1 MTQTTRLGLWLLPA
15 ALGIGAAGDA
25 LLRTT
30 PWGLNVLLWVGLL
43 LGCFWLLARHFAFK
57 PSGEGMWLAA
67 PALVFAGCLAWR
79 DSGTL
84 RALDLWGL
92 VCCLSVGAARTQA
105 GQIRL
110 AGLFEYAGEMMRSVL
125 QWVFGVFPLL
135 TRDINWE
142 MVPRGGWLPR
152 VIAACRG
159 LILVLPL
166 LLLFG
171 ALLSAADAVYQ
182 KLISRV
188 LHFDTGVLLAHF
200 LWTLFFAWLVA
211 GFGRTLFLLDRP
223 VRVGKGRFKLPEL
236 GAVETLTIL
245 GLLNLLFLSFVLVQ
259 IRYFFGGAATVSATA
274 GLTYTQYARSGFFE
288 LVWVAALVLPL
299 LLGLHRLQPANA
311 RALRLFSWQAA
322 VQVAL
327 LFVILAS
334 AMMRMR
340 LYQEACGLTELRLY
354 TMAFM
359 GWLAVVFAWFVFTVL
374 RERREHFAFG
384 AVAAAFFLILGLH
397 TLNPDALIVRTN
409 AARAAK
415 TQAFDVDYAASLS
428 ADAVPALVAVLPQL
442 PPAVQRQITANLL
455 PHWAQNKEDWR
466 SWNWGR
472 MSAFHA
478 VQSAYARD

>member
-1 MTQTTRLGLWLLPA
+1 MTHTTRLGLRLLPA
-15 ALGIGAAGDA
+15 ALGIGIAGDM
-25 LLRTT
+25 LLRAT

-43 LGCFWLLARHFAFK
+43 LGLFWLLARRSEF
-57 PSGEGMWLAA
+57 PLLGEGIWLAV
-67 PALVFAGCLAWR
+67 PALVFAACLAWR

-92 VCCLSVGAARTQA
+92 AGCLGVGAARTQA

-110 AGLFEYAGEMMRSVL
+110 AGLWEYAGEIAGSLL
-125 QWVFGVFPLL
+125 QTVFGVFPLL
-135 TRDINWE
+135 RRDIHWDA
-142 MVPRGGWLPR
+142 VPRGGWLPR
-152 VIAACRG
+152 VIAVGRG

-171 ALLSAADAVYQ
+171 ALLSAADVVYQ
-182 KLISRV
+182 KLISQAF
-188 LHFDTGVLLAHF
+188 HFDLNTLAGHF
-200 LWTLFFAWLVA
+200 FWTLGFAWLAA
-211 GFGRTLFLLDRP
+211 GFGRTLFLGERP
-223 VRVGKGRFKLPEL
+223 LRDGGRFTLPAL
-236 GAVETLTIL
+236 GIVETATIL

-299 LLGLHRLQPANA
+299 LLGLH
-311 RALRLFSWQAA
+311 QAA
-322 VQVAL
+322 VQVGL

-359 GWLAVVFAWFVFTVL
+359 GWLAAVFAWFVVTVL
-374 RERREHFAFG
+374 RGHREHFAFG
-384 AVAAAFFLILGLH
+384 AVAAAFVLVLGLH
-397 TLNPDALIVRTN
+397 VTNPDAVIVRTN

-428 ADAVPALVAVLPQL
+428 ADAVPALVAALPSL
-442 PPAVQRQITANLL
+442 PPAVQGQVAAKLRPEWT
-455 PHWAQNKEDWR
+455 QNTDDWR

-472 MSAFHA
+472 MSALHA
-478 VQSAYARD
+478 VQLAYARH

>member
-1 MTQTTRLGLWLLPA
+1 M
-15 ALGIGAAGDA
+15 GIAGDM
-25 LLRTT
+25 LLRAT

-43 LGCFWLLARHFAFK
+43 LGVLWLLAQRSEFQPA
-57 PSGEGMWLAA
+57 GEGVWLVL
-67 PALVFAGCLAWR
+67 PALVFAACLAWR

-84 RALDLWGL
+84 QALDLWGL
-92 VCCLSVGAARTQA
+92 AGCLGVGAARTRA

-110 AGLFEYAGEMMRSVL
+110 AGLWEYVGEIAGSLLQTVL
-125 QWVFGVFPLL
+125 GVFPLL
-135 TRDINWE
+135 KRDIHWDA
-142 MVPRGGWLPR
+142 VPRGGWLPR
-152 VIAACRG
+152 VIAVGRG

-182 KLISRV
+182 NL
-188 LHFDTGVLLAHF
+188 LNQAFHFDLNALAGHF
-200 LWTLFFAWLVA
+200 FWTLGFAWLAA
-211 GFGRTLFLLDRP
+211 GFGRTLFLRDRP
-223 VRVGKGRFKLPEL
+223 QREGGRFTLPEL
-236 GAVETLTIL
+236 GTVETATIL

-299 LLGLHRLQPANA
+299 LLGLHRLQNAADA
-311 RALRLFSWQAA
+311 RAQRFYSAQAA

-334 AMMRMR
+334 AMLRMR

-359 GWLAVVFAWFVFTVL
+359 GWLAVVFAWFVVTVL
-374 RERREHFAFG
+374 RGRREHFAFG
-384 AVAAAFFLILGLH
+384 AVAAAFVLVVGLH
-397 TLNPDALIVRTN
+397 ALNPDALIVRTN

-415 TQAFDVDYAASLS
+415 TQAFDADYAASLS
-428 ADAVPALVAVLPQL
+428 ADAVPALVAALPKL
-442 PPAVQRQITANLL
+442 PPAAQGQVAAKLRPQ
-455 PHWAQNKEDWR
+455 WAQNHDDWR

-472 MSAFHA
+472 MTAFHA
-478 VQSAYARD
+478 VQSAYERP